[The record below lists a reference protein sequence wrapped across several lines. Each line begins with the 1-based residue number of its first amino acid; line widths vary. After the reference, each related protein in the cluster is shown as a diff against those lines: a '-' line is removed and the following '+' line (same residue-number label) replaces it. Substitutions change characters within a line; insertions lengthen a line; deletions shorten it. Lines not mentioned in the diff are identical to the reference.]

1 MDNKI
6 PTFKKFAEEHRQKKI
21 TESGARAS
29 NKLKKATE
37 DFHEAQLKLQQL
49 QKEFIATTKE
59 DKTKREELKKAI
71 ISQNSIVKQK
81 EALFNKAIGDE
92 DIADFEI

>member
-6 PTFKKFAEEHRQKKI
+6 PSFKKFSDEYKQKKI

-37 DFHEAQLKLQQL
+37 DFHEAQLKLQHL
-49 QKEFIATTKE
+49 QKELIATTKE

-71 ISQNSIVKQK
+71 ISQNTIVKQK
-81 EALFNKAIGDE
+81 EALFNKSLGDE